1 MGGIIDHLRP
11 KEAAAMSSTFESMLT
26 ASREREGELRLIHIL
41 IDRLEPDPGQ
51 PRKSINPLALA
62 ELAASIRQD
71 GVLHPLLVQ
80 PADERGIY
88 RIIAGERRWR
98 AAQEAAL
105 RRLPAFVLNR
115 DDVGRRRVQL
125 VENLQRVDLTAAER
139 AQHVSLMRELVALQ
153 ARTDG
158 REVGERELDTRVG
171 EMLGVSDRAVRD
183 FLAAI
188 ALPVEVQEIARERRL
203 SIKHLKAA
211 TMVDREQAPSFV
223 EATATAGVTG
233 DEALTAARLVRDE
246 AMPIVQALATA
257 QGTGTL
263 SPTMTSQADPPV
275 AGVDADAGAHGDA
288 PAREAIQPSSPIQ
301 KPPSIPRQRRAVYV
315 RLLEVE
321 RMLARLPLMEA
332 TEPAEAKLWVDALD
346 AVITRATTLRASL
359 VHLHESPAS
368 SDKRRST
375 PKRAPSPREP
385 DA

>member
-1 MGGIIDHLRP
+1 
-11 KEAAAMSSTFESMLT
+11 MSSTFESMLT

-41 IDRLEPDPGQ
+41 IDRLEPDPDQ
-51 PRKSINPLALA
+51 PRKSINPLELA

-80 PADERGIY
+80 PADDRGIY

-98 AAQEAAL
+98 AAQGAEL
-105 RRLPAFVLNR
+105 RRLPAFVLKR
-115 DDVGRRRVQL
+115 DDLGRRRVQL

-158 REVGERELDTRVG
+158 REASERELDTRVG

-188 ALPVEVQEIARERRL
+188 ALPAEAQDIARERRL

-211 TMVDREQAPSFV
+211 TMVAREQAPSFV

-233 DEALTAARLVRDE
+233 DEALTAARLIRDE
-246 AMPIVQALATA
+246 AMPMAQALAAARAIDTPYPTA
-257 QGTGTL
+257 TTG
-263 SPTMTSQADPPV
+263 PEPR
-275 AGVDADAGAHGDA
+275 VDGPDTDAGATGDV
-288 PAREAIQPSSPIQ
+288 PAHEATRPGGPIHKQ
-301 KPPSIPRQRRAVYV
+301 PSIPRQRRAVYV

-321 RMLARLPLMEA
+321 RMLARLPLVEA
-332 TEPAEAKLWVDALD
+332 AEPAEAKLWVDALD
-346 AVITRATTLRASL
+346 AVITRATTLRTSL
-359 VHLHESPAS
+359 AHLHDGS
-368 SDKRRST
+368 SSSGERRGATRSD
-375 PKRAPSPREP
+375 PSPGEP

>member
-1 MGGIIDHLRP
+1 
-11 KEAAAMSSTFESMLT
+11 MSSTFESMLT

-41 IDRLEPDPGQ
+41 IARLEPDPDQ

-80 PADERGIY
+80 PADDRGIY

-98 AAQEAAL
+98 AAQEAEL
-105 RRLPAFVLNR
+105 RRLPAFVLKR
-115 DDVGRRRVQL
+115 DDLGRRRVQL

-158 REVGERELDTRVG
+158 REVSERELDTRVG

-188 ALPVEVQEIARERRL
+188 ALPAEVQDIARERRL

-211 TMVDREQAPSFV
+211 TMVAREQAPSFA

-233 DEALTAARLVRDE
+233 DEALTAARLIRDE
-246 AMPIVQALATA
+246 AMPIAQALAAAHATDTPNPTTA
-257 QGTGTL
+257 TGAATL
-263 SPTMTSQADPPV
+263 AD
-275 AGVDADAGAHGDA
+275 GVDADAGVTGDV
-288 PAREAIQPSSPIQ
+288 PAREEPRPIAPLQRQPSM
-301 KPPSIPRQRRAVYV
+301 PRQRRAVYV

-321 RMLARLPLMEA
+321 RMLARLPLVEA
-332 TEPAEAKLWVDALD
+332 AEPAEATLWVDALD
-346 AVITRATTLRASL
+346 AVIARATTLRTSL
-359 VHLHESPAS
+359 AHLHDAPLS
-368 SDKRRST
+368 SGKRRGATKSS
-375 PKRAPSPREP
+375 PSLREP